1 MSRSLALL
9 DDCKAH
15 GLIGLILFELRVNQV
30 SHVVFLQLE
39 KIRPMR
45 RKLSRM
51 NDAESSLAW
60 FKLPPEYCSH
70 APIIQKNGS
79 SFFFLMASAAF
90 HDTPSA
96 GGIGGVGGANKQNLG
111 LGKVIAGVAHPAV
124 ASLRRVRNQNGT
136 LQLGGAQDGAPLAQS
151 EDGVP
156 ALQGRFGEETCGGQE
171 TKKLQWEIARARPNH
186 TSRVSVP
193 TQLKCFIST

>member
-70 APIIQKNGS
+70 APIIPKNGS
-79 SFFFLMASAAF
+79 SFFFNGICRF
-90 HDTPSA
+90 PRHTQCRWDW
-96 GGIGGVGGANKQNLG
+96 GGGGGANKQNLG